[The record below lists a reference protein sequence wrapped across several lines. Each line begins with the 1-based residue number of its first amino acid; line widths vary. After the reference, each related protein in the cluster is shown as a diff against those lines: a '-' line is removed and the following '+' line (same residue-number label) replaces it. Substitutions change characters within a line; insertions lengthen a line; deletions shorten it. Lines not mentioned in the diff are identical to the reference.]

1 MYAVIE
7 DRNQQHRVSPG
18 DRVAVAYRAEAEPG
32 ATLTFDRVCLVGGEQ
47 TRIGTPYVTGA
58 TVTATVLRS
67 GKGPKLIV
75 QKFRRR
81 KGYRRRT
88 GARARFTEI
97 LIDQVL
103 G

>member
-1 MYAVIE
+1 MYAVID

-18 DRVAVAYRAEAEPG
+18 DRVKVAYRADAEPG
-32 ATLTFDRVCLVGGEQ
+32 AELTFDRVCLVGGDQ
-47 TRIGTPYVTGA
+47 PRIGTPYVDGA
-58 TVTATVLRS
+58 SVTATVIGN

-88 GARARFTEI
+88 GSRSRFTEVQI
-97 LIDQVL
+97 EQVN